1 MVNISLGQKQIH
13 RHREGTCGCKGGV
26 VGEGVEWEVG
36 VSGYKRVDDK
46 VTLYSTTLMVYESWT
61 IKKAEHQ
68 RTDAFELV
76 LEKTLEASLGS
87 KELKTVNP
95 KRSQL
100 WILVG
105 RTNADAKAP
114 ILWPPDAKSQL
125 IRKGLGA
132 GKD

>member
-1 MVNISLGQKQIH
+1 M
-13 RHREGTCGCKGGV
+13 
-26 VGEGVEWEVG
+26 
-36 VSGYKRVDDK
+36 
-46 VTLYSTTLMVYESWT
+46 
-61 IKKAEHQ
+61 
-68 RTDAFELV
+68 

-87 KELKTVNP
+87 KELKTINP

-114 ILWPPDAKSQL
+114 ILRPPDAKSQL

-132 GKD
+132 GKDGKQKEKRAAEDEMVR